1 MQTKKD
7 SHLEVSAN
15 QISGVIGGYLIV
27 YFIFPLFQH
36 LEQYIVAGISTI
48 IFFIFGYCRAYSWR
62 RYFNKKFQ
70 KVTPNK
76 SF

>member
-48 IFFIFGYCRAYSWR
+48 IFFIFGYCRTYSWR
-62 RYFNKKFQ
+62 RFFNKRVNNEK
-70 KVTPNK
+70 KI
-76 SF
+76 

>member
-48 IFFIFGYCRAYSWR
+48 IFFIFGYCRAYGWR
-62 RYFNKKFQ
+62 RFFNKKVSLSNT
-70 KVTPNK
+70 K
-76 SF
+76 